1 METLFHYCPAS
12 SFASIISGKSIWLS
26 SLSLSNDTMEG
37 RLVTQTFEGL
47 LSQSTVSTE
56 EIEEIRK
63 ALHLIE
69 DLFDGLGFCLSE
81 KPDLLSQWRGYADDG
96 QGLSI
101 GFSKNYLEELRKS
114 NENSG
119 ANFIIDKVL
128 YDPAE
133 QEAALKPTYDEVMRF
148 VESNNLKKPKVNALL
163 SSLKELQQREDE
175 YQEAIGTITT
185 SLLLSTVFQIHML
198 KNEAFAEEVEW
209 RLVSYLSKNK
219 NAGDSINFRAAGNKL
234 IPYREF
240 KLKQLSI
247 KAISEVY
254 IGPKNITPTFVIE
267 KFLYLNGFRDVSV
280 KRSAAS
286 YR

>member
-1 METLFHYCPAS
+1 
-12 SFASIISGKSIWLS
+12 
-26 SLSLSNDTMEG
+26 MEG
-37 RLVTQTFEGL
+37 RLVTQTFERL

-69 DLFDGLGFCLSE
+69 DLFDGLGFCLSK

-101 GFSKNYLEELRKS
+101 GFTKAYLEELRESKEDGEPS
-114 NENSG
+114 FNIG
-119 ANFIIDKVL
+119 KVL
-128 YDPAE
+128 YEPAE
-133 QEAALKPTYDEVMRF
+133 HEAALQPTYDKIMQL
-148 VESNNLKKPKVNALL
+148 VESGKLKKPKLGFRSSVNGGWQ
-163 SSLKELQQREDE
+163 KHQDE
-175 YQEAIGTITT
+175 YQQAIRTLTD
-185 SLLLSTVFQIHML
+185 SLLLSTFFRIHML
-198 KNEAFAEEVEW
+198 KNKAFAEEAEW
-209 RLVSYLSKNK
+209 RLVSYLFKDKDS
-219 NAGDSINFRAAGNKL
+219 GDSANFRTAGNRL
-234 IPYREF
+234 IPYREI
-240 KLKQLSI
+240 KLKPLST

-267 KFLYLNGFRDVSV
+267 KFLYLNGFQDVSV